1 MTAALQRP
9 CPSRYSM
16 EHAKGDAQQLER
28 LWRKRRSRKK
38 LNAIEDAILAHIN
51 ARYMAFLS
59 RPEMQGRA
67 RLAEL
72 EREGTKVP
80 PRVWPAV
87 DLP

>member
-59 RPEMQGRA
+59 RPAAGRA
-67 RLAEL
+67 GKRRNEGSASRLA
-72 EREGTKVP
+72 RG
-80 PRVWPAV
+80 
-87 DLP
+87 